1 LSPGFG
7 HLIRYYE
14 KRVITV
20 AAQAFPMSY
29 DFPFNDGT
37 IERNSFCDG
46 ERNGL
51 LNIMSRRALEKEI

>member
-1 LSPGFG
+1 
-7 HLIRYYE
+7 
-14 KRVITV
+14 
-20 AAQAFPMSY
+20 MSY

-51 LNIMSRRALEKEI
+51 LNIMSRRALEKGI